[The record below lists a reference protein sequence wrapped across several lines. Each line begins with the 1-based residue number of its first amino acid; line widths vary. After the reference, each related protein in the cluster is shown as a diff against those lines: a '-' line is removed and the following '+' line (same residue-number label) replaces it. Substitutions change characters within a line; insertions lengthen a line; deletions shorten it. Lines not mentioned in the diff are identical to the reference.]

1 MAGHNGK
8 GTPHQRVSGL
18 VNGFQ
23 MSQPAPATEAG
34 QESVLGRY
42 APESVFLL
50 GAGRAILL
58 QLALAPV
65 GHGVAR
71 HSNFATNPV
80 GRLHGTLTY
89 IYALSNGTPEQRA
102 KVRVMVNEAHAPVR
116 SPAAADG
123 SHPAYSARDPRLQL
137 WVAATLYDSAMQ
149 IHELVLPPMDEETA
163 EQLYREYAVLG
174 AELGMPEG
182 FWPASR
188 ADFAEY
194 WKRTCTKLEVDQRVR
209 DVALELLAARNA
221 PMWVR
226 AVMPFARFMTV
237 GLLPVSVRT
246 MYGFDWTQR
255 QQRGIESVLR
265 SARFAVRVMPRRV
278 RHFPMRYYLRRLD
291 RMGGATAAG

>member
-1 MAGHNGK
+1 
-8 GTPHQRVSGL
+8 
-18 VNGFQ
+18 
-23 MSQPAPATEAG
+23 MSQPAPAAGAG

-89 IYALSNGTPEQRA
+89 IYALSNGTAEQRA
-102 KVRVMVNEAHAPVR
+102 KVRDMVTAVHAPVR

-149 IHELVLPPMDEETA
+149 IHELVLPPMDAETA
-163 EQLYREYAVLG
+163 EQHYREYAVLG
-174 AELGMPEG
+174 TELGMPEG
-182 FWPASR
+182 FWPANR

-194 WKRTCTKLEVDQRVR
+194 WKRTCAQLEVDQPVR
-209 DVALELLAARNA
+209 EVALELLAARNA

-226 AVMPFARFMTV
+226 AVMPLARFMTI
-237 GLLPVSVRT
+237 GLLPDSVRN
-246 MYGFDWTQR
+246 MYGFSWTEH
-255 QQRGIESVLR
+255 QQRRMGFVLR
-265 SARFAVRVMPRRV
+265 CARVAVRILPRRV

-291 RMGGATAAG
+291 ANGRTSIVT